1 MKKRI
6 LIVAML
12 CLTIVCSALL
22 AGCGADKIT
31 IGFMNGVD
39 DTAEYVEIN
48 FAKYEGKKLV
58 DVLKGEKSLGAV
70 IEKGEF
76 GSQLLEIKGL
86 KQEPENN
93 KWFSVY
99 TSLETDKMLGDETI
113 TIEKGG
119 VTYYLGNGIDF
130 LSVGK
135 DIKILI
141 VLIDWSKG

>member
-6 LIVAML
+6 LIIAML
-12 CLTIVCSALL
+12 CLTIICSVLL
-22 AGCGADKIT
+22 AGCGADKMA

-39 DTAEYVEIN
+39 VTAEYVNIDIT
-48 FAKYEGKKLV
+48 KYDGKKLV

-70 IEKGEF
+70 IENGEW
-76 GSQLLEIKGL
+76 GSQLLEIKGM
-86 KQEPENN
+86 KQEPESN

-99 TSLETDKMLGDETI
+99 TTFEADKMSGEETI
-113 TIEKGG
+113 TIEKDG